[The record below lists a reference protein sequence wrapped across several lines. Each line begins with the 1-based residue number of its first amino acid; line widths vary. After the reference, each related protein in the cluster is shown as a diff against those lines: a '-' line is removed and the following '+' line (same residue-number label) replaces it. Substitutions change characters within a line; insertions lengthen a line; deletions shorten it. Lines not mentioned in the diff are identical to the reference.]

1 MSDNKQYYTDFA
13 HELAALYNSFISVG
27 FDDEQSFELVKICIS
42 NPHNNNNF
50 YAQLEMKRRSDKI
63 KAALDNANLCKKE
76 GEENHA

>member
-42 NPHNNNNF
+42 NP
-50 YAQLEMKRRSDKI
+50 Q
-63 KAALDNANLCKKE
+63 AALANLNRCKE
-76 GEENHA
+76 GEENHD